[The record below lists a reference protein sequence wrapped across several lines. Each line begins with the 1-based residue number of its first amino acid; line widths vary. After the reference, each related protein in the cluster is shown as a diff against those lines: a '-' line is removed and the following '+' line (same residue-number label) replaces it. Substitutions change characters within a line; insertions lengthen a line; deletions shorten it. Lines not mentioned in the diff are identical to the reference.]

1 MNLAE
6 RTKVTFKLEQ
16 RRAISSGILE
26 AAGSTFLL
34 LTVVKGFENPG
45 LIAKALVSTAASVG
59 LLLTPLVVTVVQSLK
74 LPSAVAAGRM
84 ALLGAALFFLMA
96 AVPSLPLFVAGSI
109 VAMSCSTGA
118 IPLLT
123 QIFRDNYPADKRGHY
138 FSRTVWFRVIAAA
151 TFSFLAG
158 LALNETGTAGQPGLG
173 NYRWLLVIFGLAFLA
188 SWHCLK
194 HFPSKPL
201 KGDAGGHPFR
211 ALRYART
218 DKLFRHALIC
228 WMIMGFGNLMM
239 IPIRV
244 EYLTNPV
251 YGLEQNALTIAT
263 LILVIPNV
271 FRLLLN
277 PFWGRLFDRINFF
290 LLRAVLNLF
299 FAVGILI
306 FFSSDTLLGMAIGQI
321 FFGIAHAGGDIA
333 WGLWV
338 TKLAPPNRVA
348 DYMSVHTFF
357 TGVRG
362 VLAPVIGFSVL
373 ASGLAIGSLSL
384 ISAGLIVLSAILLI
398 PTIKQTREEHPT
410 QAVTEE
416 LSE

>member
-1 MNLAE
+1 
-6 RTKVTFKLEQ
+6 
-16 RRAISSGILE
+16 
-26 AAGSTFLL
+26 
-34 LTVVKGFENPG
+34 
-45 LIAKALVSTAASVG
+45 
-59 LLLTPLVVTVVQSLK
+59 
-74 LPSAVAAGRM
+74 
-84 ALLGAALFFLMA
+84 
-96 AVPSLPLFVAGSI
+96 
-109 VAMSCSTGA
+109 
-118 IPLLT
+118 
-123 QIFRDNYPADKRGHY
+123 
-138 FSRTVWFRVIAAA
+138 
-151 TFSFLAG
+151 

-201 KGDAGGHPFR
+201 KGDGGGHPFR

-306 FFSSDTLLGMAIGQI
+306 FFNSDTLLGMAIGQI

-333 WGLWV
+333 WGMWV

-362 VLAPVIGFSVL
+362 VLAPIIGFSVL

-398 PTIKQTREEHPT
+398 PTIKQTREERPT